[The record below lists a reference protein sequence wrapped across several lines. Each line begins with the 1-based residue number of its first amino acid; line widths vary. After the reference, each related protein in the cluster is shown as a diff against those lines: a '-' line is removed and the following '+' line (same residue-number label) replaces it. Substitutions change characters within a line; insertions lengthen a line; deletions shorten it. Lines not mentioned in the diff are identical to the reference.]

1 GGAAVAQTRPRC
13 CGRRRAAWQLRGD
26 GLSTIGKGDSLEP
39 GVAAGIADDCEAE
52 RRIGADDG
60 GISKL
65 RVAVTVSGD
74 RETTRT
80 RATTHDAGVDDDV
93 PLIVNDDAGGA
104 SKEHAVVD
112 GDVAVAGH
120 RQRDP
125 GGLDVDVVQR

>member
-1 GGAAVAQTRPRC
+1 MEN
-13 CGRRRAAWQLRGD
+13 
-26 GLSTIGKGDSLEP
+26 GDSLKP
-39 GVAAGIADDCEAE
+39 GIAAGIADDCEAE
-52 RRIGADDG
+52 RGIWADDG

-65 RVAVTVSGD
+65 RVPVTVSRY
-74 RETTRT
+74 REPTRP
-80 RATTHDAGVDDDV
+80 RATTHDTGIDDDV

-125 GGLDVDVVQR
+125 GGLDVDVVQRERLTARA